1 VVVLLLMLL
10 IYLVGGALM
19 DALGLLM
26 ITIPIFFPVALRLGY
41 DPLWFAVVITVITT
55 MGAVTPPVGV
65 NTYIVAAMAPDVEIG
80 TVFRGVSWFMAAFV
94 VCVGLLIFFPAMAT
108 WLPAFLG

>member
-1 VVVLLLMLL
+1 
-10 IYLVGGALM
+10 M

-26 ITIPIFFPVALRLGY
+26 ITIPIFFPVALKLGY

-80 TVFRGVSWFMAAFV
+80 TVFRGVSWFLISFV
-94 VCVGLLIFFPAMAT
+94 ACVALLILFPAMAT
-108 WLPAFLG
+108 WLPAFL